1 MQVLKNGEI
10 YPKMNDSEL
19 WKEIFPQIKKDDWE
33 TVEQHLNKEQ
43 DNFVIKLRQDYSLLL
58 EEDIHIIILL
68 RLGVSHEKI
77 ARLFHVLL
85 ASLRTRRYRI
95 KKKIGIVN
103 DYHLTEFIR
112 ILYE

>member
-43 DNFVIKLRQDYSLLL
+43 DNFIIKLRQDYSLLL

-68 RLGVSHEKI
+68 RLGVPHEKI
-77 ARLFHVLL
+77 AHLFHILL

-95 KKKIGIVN
+95 KKKMGIVN
-103 DYHLTEFIR
+103 DYHLTEFVR